1 MPSNLKTGRLILS
14 SKFQAFSQLRNL
26 LLMMETDLGITNLT
40 EDERALLAAIIDI
53 QDDDGKFES
62 DVLRSHTLVEGLSH
76 GSYYRALRT
85 LRENNFIDKRDG
97 RKRSLYKLLPHR
109 S

>member
-1 MPSNLKTGRLILS
+1 MPSKLKTGRLLLS

-40 EDERALLAAIIDI
+40 EDERALLADIIDI

-97 RKRSLYKLLPHR
+97 RKRSLYTLLPHR